1 MIIRARDNVAMTDL
15 NFSVTLNA
23 PDGELAVIR
32 ARGADAGTFLQG
44 QLTQDV
50 LLMKTTEARLA
61 AWCSA
66 KGRMLAS
73 FIVVKV
79 SAEEFLLIL
88 SRDLLANTLKRLK
101 MFVLRAKCELT
112 DISAEVSIEGVL
124 GSVAHDAATAMNLE
138 ALRAYS
144 IRARGQNDAE
154 MLLVLPAGHMA
165 DYTAGNTTLK
175 AVPRALRIRLDAV
188 PEHANSPQHAA
199 WNALEITSG
208 IARLSA
214 AVSEAFVPQMLN
226 YESVGGVNFKKGCYP
241 GQEVVARSQF
251 RGTLKRRGYIVRSA
265 DALQTG
271 QEVFDSREP
280 DQPCGQIAQAA
291 AHPEG
296 GFVAIISMQISAQ
309 SSPAL
314 HADSPAGALL
324 QLQALPYELLAD
336 V

>member
-15 NFSVTLNA
+15 NFSVILNA
-23 PDGELAVIR
+23 PEGELAVIR
-32 ARGADAGTFLQG
+32 ARGADAGSFLQG

-50 LLMKTTEARLA
+50 LLMKTAEARLA

-66 KGRMLAS
+66 KGRMLAT
-73 FIVVKV
+73 FIVCKT
-79 SAEEFLLIL
+79 APDEFLLIL
-88 SRDLLANTLKRLK
+88 SRDLLANTIKRLK

-112 DISAEVSIEGVL
+112 DVSSDISVTGLL
-124 GSVAHDAATAMNLE
+124 GNAVQSASSAMNSE
-138 ALRAYS
+138 APQAQLTAAS
-144 IRARGQNDAE
+144 SLDGSEKLIFLPSGHIAGQ
-154 MLLVLPAGHMA
+154 
-165 DYTAGNTTLK
+165 
-175 AVPRALRIRLDAV
+175 AVPRALRIRLDRP
-188 PEHANSPQHAA
+188 PEHADAEQLAA

-251 RGTLKRRGYIVRSA
+251 RGTLKRRAYVVTCA
-265 DALQTG
+265 TALQAG
-271 QEVFDSREP
+271 HEVFDSRDPE
-280 DQPCGQIAQAA
+280 QPCGQVAQASS
-291 AHPEG
+291 HPAG
-296 GFVAIISMQISAQ
+296 GFVAIVSMQIAAE

-314 HADSPAGALL
+314 HVGAADGALL
-324 QLQALPYELLAD
+324 QLHALPYALLAD